1 MINYKFSS
9 FDRINQLHSKKKR
22 WYTFKQD
29 SNGKI
34 SYSIMYSYE
43 NWKVGTVR
51 VENRAQI
58 AQQQASVGSKAKGL
72 LEQVD
77 NVFLSYGDTRIRN
90 WLSRV

>member
-1 MINYKFSS
+1 
-9 FDRINQLHSKKKR
+9 
-22 WYTFKQD
+22 
-29 SNGKI
+29 
-34 SYSIMYSYE
+34 MYSYA
-43 NWKVGTVR
+43 NWKVGTMR

-58 AQQQASVGSKAKGL
+58 AQQQASVGSKAKGQ